1 VFGRVLLSVALLAS
15 LLLSSPPPPAQA
27 AEPELG
33 TATIDSDV
41 TTDRVGLVD
50 PATGIWFLRGR
61 NGTVGSFFYG
71 NPADFPFVGDWN
83 CDGIDTPGLYRQS
96 DGFAYLRNSNTQG
109 IANIRFFFG
118 NPGDIPLAG
127 DFDGDGCDTLSIYR
141 SSEQRFYIINELGA
155 NDGGLGAADFS
166 FLFGNPGDKPFVGD
180 FNGDGVDTVGL
191 HRESTGFVYF
201 RNSLTTGIAD
211 NQFFFG
217 DPGDRFVSGDWGTV
231 DGTDTPGLFRP
242 SNSTFFFRF
251 SNTQGVANESL
262 GWGVPS
268 YLPIAGNWG
277 TVTAGGPGTPPGG
290 PGPGGPGGPGTPV
303 PLSIGGSL
311 PNGVVDVTYSAQ
323 LAISGGVPPYT
334 VTKLSGPVW
343 ANVSTTGLVT
353 GTPLAGNLGSTHLQV
368 RVRDSKGTQATA
380 AIVLT
385 VVNKCQGVTAV
396 PALQCQ
402 ALAALYEQ
410 AGGNGWTDR
419 TGWFTNLNPC
429 NGWAGVACVGSNISL
444 IRLKENNLVGTLPVE
459 MANLTGLQNLD
470 ISENPGLSGAIP
482 IGLFGITTLRTVILA
497 HNALSGPIP
506 AFTVPLPG
514 LTRLSLDSN
523 FLGEDI
529 PTSMNGTNLPAIVEL
544 ALDENGL
551 TGDIPVEFFTMH
563 TLTSLRLDQN
573 QLTGQANGFEGTAN
587 FPSLTRLELGNNAFD
602 SQPINGAEL
611 GTLTG
616 LTVLDLAGNQFT
628 GPVPNEFSNLH
639 ALTRLELND
648 NDLSGAI
655 PAGFNAASFPNMAAT
670 PGGVTLNG
678 QTGCLTA
685 TGAELTFV
693 AAQDPL
699 WNDGCP

>member
-1 VFGRVLLSVALLAS
+1 VFGRVLLSVVLLAS

-231 DGTDTPGLFRP
+231 DGIDTPGLFRP

-303 PLSIGGSL
+303 PLSISGSL
-311 PNGVVDVTYSAQ
+311 PKGVVDVTYSAQ

-353 GTPLAGNLGSTHLQV
+353 GTPLSGNLGSTHLQV
-368 RVRDSKGTQATA
+368 RVRDSKGTQVTA

-385 VVNKCQGVTAV
+385 VINKCDGVTAV
-396 PALQCQ
+396 SPLQCQ
-402 ALAALYEQ
+402 ALAALYNQ
-410 AGGNGWTDR
+410 TNGNGWADR
-419 TGWFTNLNPC
+419 TGWFVDPNICTGWVGISC
-429 NGWAGVACVGSNISL
+429 NGANVSI
-444 IRLKENNLVGTLPVE
+444 IRLNENLLNGTLPAE
-459 MANLTGLQNLD
+459 MANLTGLQQLD
-470 ISENPGLSGAIP
+470 LMENSLSGSLP
-482 IGLFGITTLRTVILA
+482 PGLFGITTLQTVILS
-497 HNALSGPIP
+497 HNAALGGPFP
-506 AFTVPLPG
+506 EFTTALPS
-514 LTRLSLDSN
+514 LTRLSLDSMGGA
-523 FLGEDI
+523 LGAI
-529 PTSMNGTNLPAIVEL
+529 PTSMTAANLPNLTEL
-544 ALDENGL
+544 ALDEAGL
-551 TGDIPVEFFTMH
+551 GGPIPSEFFSVPWPA
-563 TLTSLRLDQN
+563 LASLRLDEN
-573 QLTGQANGFEGTAN
+573 QLTGNPTGFNSTN
-587 FPSLTRLELGNNAFD
+587 FPSLTRLELNENPWDDG
-602 SQPINGAEL
+602 QTIPAEI
-611 GTLTG
+611 GTLST
-616 LTVLDLAGNQFT
+616 LTVLDLSEANFT
-628 GPVPNEFSNLH
+628 
-639 ALTRLELND
+639 
-648 NDLSGAI
+648 GAI
-655 PAGFNAASFPNMAAT
+655 PTGFIFPAMTSLSLCGNL
-670 PGGVTLNG
+670 G
-678 QTGCLTA
+678 LTA
-685 TGAELTFV
+685 TNPSPEFTFV
-693 AAQDPL
+693 STLDPS
-699 WNDGCP
+699 WNLACP